1 MAGVKISDVGRITEA
16 GIDPHML
23 ARDFVRAM
31 TKQALFDGFFHA
43 DPHPGNVLVNLETGE
58 IGFLDMGLMGE
69 MNRSQ
74 RMALADLLVSMQEM
88 DGYSM
93 GKAALRLS
101 RPLPGRV
108 IDEGDF

>member
-1 MAGVKISDVGRITEA
+1 M
-16 GIDPHML
+16 
-23 ARDFVRAM
+23 
-31 TKQALFDGFFHA
+31 
-43 DPHPGNVLVNLETGE
+43 NLETGE

-101 RPLPGRV
+101 RPLPGRA
-108 IDEGDF
+108 IDEGNFWKKWNALGSGSWAFKKPTSHTASRLCKTFCAGLVCGWT